1 MLFLQRHTLCR
12 TRKVNE
18 KQMLD
23 KKITFDSF
31 VRSSVTVV
39 AFALIIYALNYMS
52 SVLIPFF
59 IAWII
64 AYMIN
69 PLVEFF
75 QYKLRFKSRVLCIL
89 ITLLLI
95 VGIITGLILL
105 SIPRIVEDSLHLK
118 NIAMQF
124 LQHGTNNSSI
134 PQDIE
139 RFIHNNMEG
148 VRFDHILKQEDVIE
162 AIKSTLPK
170 IWSLFYRTADVM
182 FSLLSSLITLL
193 YLFFILKDYDRLSK
207 DWINYIPKKHRPFA
221 SALIGDVEHGMNSYF
236 RGQALVALC
245 VGILFS
251 IGFLIIGFPMAIG
264 LGLFIGFLNLV
275 PYLQLIGFVPT
286 IFLALLKAADTGQNF
301 WGILACAVGVFC
313 VVQLIQDLLLTPKIM
328 GKIMGLSPAAILLS
342 LSIWGYLL
350 GIIGL
355 IIALPLT
362 TLIMS
367 YYHRYVIKEKDPL
380 LGK

>member
-1 MLFLQRHTLCR
+1 
-12 TRKVNE
+12 
-18 KQMLD
+18 MLD